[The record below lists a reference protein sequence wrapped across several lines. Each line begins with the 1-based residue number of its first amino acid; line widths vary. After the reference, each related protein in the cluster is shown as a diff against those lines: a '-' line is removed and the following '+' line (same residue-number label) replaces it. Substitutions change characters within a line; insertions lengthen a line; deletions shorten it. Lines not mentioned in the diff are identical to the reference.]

1 MNPSSGNYEI
11 SLKKLKTYQESF
23 QKINRAR
30 LQRVLGELRPNQQ
43 DYIQLIPLLF
53 HINHPT
59 LPGFVSS
66 DAPAG
71 IPNFDPT
78 REALNAARKLSRS
91 FSYKGRAYH
100 KYLIQGLYLMGSSG
114 TIGHTRS
121 SDFDFWLCY
130 DPKLTDP
137 EIELLQDKA
146 TSIEKFGAGL
156 DLEIHVF
163 IMDVESFRRG
173 DKAALS
179 RDSSGSTQHDLLL
192 EEFYRSGLL
201 LAGRYPLWWLVPP
214 EEEGN
219 YHSYAAKLL
228 EQRFVDD
235 REVLDFGGLDELS
248 ADEFLGAALWQLFK
262 GIESP
267 YKSVLKILLMES
279 YAQDYPSPRW
289 LAQQAKAAIYAGE
302 TDLSNLDA
310 YIMMYRQL
318 ETYLESRNELDRLD
332 LVRRSLYFKV
342 GRPLSKISRLRH
354 WCDREIAALTEE
366 WGWDEK
372 ELKWLDSRPE
382 WKINSVLR
390 ERSVLVKELS
400 HSYRLLTDF
409 VRAQSGSNPIKPGE
423 LNLIGRKLYTALER
437 RPGKIDRI
445 NPGISQNMLEPKVSI
460 HYSLAVNG
468 EIVWMLFRG
477 QVDGADRPEHKVIK
491 AAPCLLEL
499 LTWCHI
505 NQICDSKT
513 TILLYPEDGPI
524 TLRELRSMLRVLQQ
538 LYPDHQ
544 LPESPLEA
552 LAESPRL
559 RSIVLV
565 VNVGV
570 DPLESLSKEGV
581 HLTSIRSDVLSYGA
595 LHKNLVLN
603 TEQLIH
609 TSWEELLVSRWSG
622 ITGLLDSICNYLGL
636 AHELEYGEPLPE
648 IKVFSFSVTQAMQIA
663 ERISSLFKEIS
674 QYFLRDTRIKTHFI
688 FQAEDA
694 YYMIQRDGCKGDHH
708 YSWIGFDAEEDLLEA
723 LQQFNRESHLTVFD
737 PLCMQETPY
746 PILFQHNCPDRCQI
760 FCYSSKGSDESRIY
774 LLDEQGVLFRYRVAN
789 SELGFSLVQMNRF
802 LSSLQSFRAMLP
814 GERALINELEVFS
827 IVKTGANDWDVER
840 ESLPRQGQMQ
850 AYTELRLITD
860 LPDGHSTPRINLVCG
875 EQEFAS
881 LVYGDNLYIEAAKH
895 IKALRHESI
904 DYPIYL
910 TAVEFTQFS
919 DTVKTSTAAI
929 LQLKQHIEEQLT
941 QAMLSI

>member
-1 MNPSSGNYEI
+1 MKASSGQFEI
-11 SLKKLKTYQESF
+11 SLKKLKLHQASF
-23 QKINRAR
+23 QKLNSAR
-30 LQRVLGELRPNQQ
+30 LQRVLGELRSNQQ
-43 DYIQLIPLLF
+43 NYIQLIPLLF

-66 DAPAG
+66 DTPAG
-71 IPNFDPT
+71 LPNFDPS

-130 DPKLTDP
+130 DPKLNRVD
-137 EIELLQDKA
+137 IDLLQEKA
-146 TSIEKFGAGL
+146 THIETFGAGL
-156 DLEIHVF
+156 GLEIHIF

-179 RDSSGSTQHDLLL
+179 CDSSGSTQHDLLL

-214 EEEGN
+214 DQESN

-248 ADEFLGAALWQLFK
+248 ADEFFGAALWQLFK

-279 YAQDYPSPRW
+279 YTQDFPSPRW
-289 LAQQAKAAIYAGE
+289 LAQQTKLAIYEGE

-318 ETYLESRNELDRLD
+318 ERYLEARNEPDRLA

-342 GRPLSKISRLRH
+342 GRPLSQLSSLQH
-354 WCDREIAALTEE
+354 WRDKDIAALTKE
-366 WGWDEK
+366 WGWSKK
-372 ELKWLDSRPE
+372 ELAVLDSRSE
-382 WKINSVLR
+382 WKINAVLK

-409 VRAQSGSNPIKPGE
+409 VRTQAGSNPIKPGE

-445 NPGISQNMLEPKVSI
+445 NPGISQNMLEPKISI
-460 HYSLAVNG
+460 HLSLSSSG
-468 EIVWMLFRG
+468 EAVWMMFRG
-477 QVDGADRPEHKVIK
+477 EVDVLERPEHKVIK

-505 NQICDSKT
+505 NQICDNKT
-513 TILLYPEDGPI
+513 TILLYPESGPV
-524 TLRELRSMLRVLQQ
+524 TLRELRAMLKVLQQ

-565 VNVGV
+565 VNVGI
-570 DPLESLSKEGV
+570 DPMESLSKEGA

-595 LHKNLVLN
+595 LHKNLVVN

-609 TSWEELLVSRWSG
+609 TSWEELLVSRWEG
-622 ITGLLDSICNYLGL
+622 ISGLLDSFCHYLGL
-636 AHELEYGEPLPE
+636 AHELEFGEPLPE
-648 IKVFSFSVTQAMQIA
+648 IKVFSFSVTQSMQVA
-663 ERISSLFKEIS
+663 ERISNLFKELS
-674 QYFLRDTRIKTHFI
+674 QHFLRDTRIKTHYI
-688 FQAEDA
+688 LRAEDA
-694 YYMIQRDGCKGDHH
+694 YYMIQRNHDEGVC
-708 YSWIGFDAEEDLLEA
+708 YSWIGYDAEEELLEA
-723 LQQFNRESHLTVFD
+723 LQQFGRESHLTVFD
-737 PLCMQETPY
+737 LLCMQETPY
-746 PILFQHNCPDRCQI
+746 PTLFQHNRPETCQI
-760 FCYSSKGSDESRIY
+760 FYYSGSKESQLY
-774 LLDEQGVLFRYRVAN
+774 LLDERGVLFRYNVAN
-789 SELGFSLVQMNRF
+789 SELNFSLVQMNRF

-814 GERALINELEVFS
+814 GDQSLINELEIFS
-827 IVKTGANDWDVER
+827 ITRIGAESWDVER
-840 ESLPRQGQMQ
+840 QLLPRQGQLQ

-881 LVYGDNLYIEAAKH
+881 LVYGDTLYIEAAKH
-895 IKALRHESI
+895 IKALRHEDI
-904 DYPIYL
+904 NYPIYL
-910 TAVEFTQFS
+910 TAIEFTQFS

-929 LQLKQHIEEQLT
+929 LQLKRHIEQQLT
-941 QAMLSI
+941 QAIKGF

>member
-1 MNPSSGNYEI
+1 MNSSSGQYEI
-11 SLKKLKTYQESF
+11 SLKELKLHQESF
-23 QKINRAR
+23 QKINRVR
-30 LQRVLGELRPNQQ
+30 LQRVLGELRSTQQ

-66 DAPAG
+66 DTPAG
-71 IPNFDPT
+71 LPNYDPS

-130 DPKLTDP
+130 DPKLTKVAID
-137 EIELLQDKA
+137 LLQEKA
-146 TSIEKFGAGL
+146 TDIEKYGAGL
-156 DLEIHVF
+156 GLEIHIF

-201 LAGRYPLWWLVPP
+201 LAGRFPLWWLVPP
-214 EEEGN
+214 DQERN
-219 YHSYAAKLL
+219 YQSYAAKLL

-248 ADEFLGAALWQLFK
+248 ADEFFGAALWQLFK

-289 LAQQAKAAIYAGE
+289 LAQQAKAAIYEGE

-310 YIMMYRQL
+310 YTMMYRQL
-318 ETYLESRNELDRLD
+318 ERYLEARNEPDRLA

-342 GRPLSKISRLRH
+342 GRPLSRLSRLQH
-354 WCDREIAALTEE
+354 WRDKDIAALTKE
-366 WGWDEK
+366 WGWSKK
-372 ELKWLDSRPE
+372 ELAVLDSRPE
-382 WKINSVLR
+382 WKINSVLK

-445 NPGISQNMLEPKVSI
+445 NPGISQNMLEPKISI
-460 HYSLAVNG
+460 HYSSGSNG
-468 EIVWMLFRG
+468 EAIWMMFRG
-477 QVDGADRPEHKVIK
+477 QIDVLDRSEHKVIK

-505 NQICDSKT
+505 NQICDNKT
-513 TILLYPEDGPI
+513 TILLYPEDGPV
-524 TLRELRSMLRVLQQ
+524 TLRELRAMLKVLQQ

-565 VNVGV
+565 VNVGI
-570 DPLESLSKEGV
+570 DPMASLSKEGA

-595 LHKNLVLN
+595 MHKNLVIN

-609 TSWEELLVSRWSG
+609 TSWEELLVSRWEG
-622 ITGLLDSICNYLGL
+622 ITGLLDSFCNYLSL
-636 AHELEYGEPLPE
+636 AHELEFGEPLPE
-648 IKVFSFSVTQAMQIA
+648 VKVFSFSVTQSIQVS
-663 ERISSLFKEIS
+663 ERIANLFKEVS
-674 QYFLRDTRIKTHFI
+674 HHFLRDTRIKIHYI
-688 FQAEDA
+688 FRAEDA
-694 YYMIQRDGCKGDHH
+694 YYMIQRNSDEGDR
-708 YSWIGFDAEEDLLEA
+708 YTWLGFEEEEDLLEA
-723 LQQFNRESHLTVFD
+723 LQLSGRESHLTVFD
-737 PLCMQETPY
+737 SLCMQETPY
-746 PILFQHNCPDRCQI
+746 PTLYQNNISDTCQI
-760 FCYSSKGSDESRIY
+760 FYHSGNRESRLY
-774 LLDEQGVLFRYRVAN
+774 LLDERGVLFRYRVAN
-789 SELGFSLVQMNRF
+789 SDLQFSLVQMSRF

-814 GERALINELEVFS
+814 GAASNYNELEIYSVS
-827 IVKTGANDWDVER
+827 QRGQDEWEVQR
-840 ESLPRQGQMQ
+840 EQLPRQAQLQ

-860 LPDGHSTPRINLVCG
+860 LPDGHTAPRINLVCG

-881 LVYGDNLYIEAAKH
+881 LVYGDTLYAEAAKH
-895 IKALRHESI
+895 IKALRREHV

-910 TAVEFTQFS
+910 TAIEFTQFS
-919 DTVKTSTAAI
+919 DTVRTSTAAI
-929 LQLKQHIEEQLT
+929 LQLKRHIEQQLT
-941 QAMLSI
+941 LAIKSI

>member
-1 MNPSSGNYEI
+1 MNLPSGNYEI
-11 SLKKLKTYQESF
+11 SPKRLKALQESF

-30 LQRVLGELRPNQQ
+30 LQRVLGELRSNQQ

-66 DAPAG
+66 DTPAG
-71 IPNFDPT
+71 LPNFDPS

-130 DPKLTDP
+130 DPKLSNVAID
-137 EIELLQDKA
+137 LLQEKA
-146 TSIEKFGAGL
+146 THIEKYGAGL
-156 DLEIHVF
+156 GLEIHIF

-201 LAGRYPLWWLVPP
+201 LAGRFPLWWLVPP
-214 EEEGN
+214 EQESN

-248 ADEFLGAALWQLFK
+248 ADEFFGAALWQLFK

-279 YAQDYPSPRW
+279 YTQDFPSPRW

-302 TDLSNLDA
+302 TDLSVLDA
-310 YIMMYRQL
+310 YTMMYRQL
-318 ETYLESRNELDRLD
+318 EAYLEARNEPDRLA

-342 GRPLSKISRLRH
+342 GRPLSQLSRLQH
-354 WCDREIAALTEE
+354 WRDKDIAALVEE
-366 WGWDEK
+366 WGWGKK
-372 ELKWLDSRPE
+372 ELAVLDSRSE

-445 NPGISQNMLEPKVSI
+445 NPGISQNMLENKVSI
-460 HYSLAVNG
+460 HYSLASGG
-468 EIVWMLFRG
+468 EAVWLLLRG
-477 QVDGADRPEHKVIK
+477 QVDVLDRPEHKVLK

-505 NQICDSKT
+505 NQICDEKT
-513 TILLYPEDGPI
+513 TILLFPEDGPV
-524 TLRELRSMLRVLQQ
+524 TLRELRAMLKVLQQ
-538 LYPDHQ
+538 LYPDHR

-570 DPLESLSKEGV
+570 DPMESLSKEGV

-595 LHKNLVLN
+595 LHKNLVIN

-609 TSWEELLVSRWSG
+609 TSWEELLVSRWEG
-622 ITGLLDSICNYLGL
+622 ISGLLDSICNYLGL
-636 AHELEYGEPLPE
+636 AHELEFGEPLPE
-648 IKVFSFSVTQAMQIA
+648 IKVFSFSVTQSMQVA
-663 ERISSLFKEIS
+663 ERIASLFKEMS
-674 QYFLRDTRIKTHFI
+674 LHFLRDTRIKTHYI

-694 YYMIQRDGCKGDHH
+694 YYMIQRNDDEDNR
-708 YSWIGFDAEEDLLEA
+708 YSWIGFDAEESLLEA
-723 LQQFNRESHLTVFD
+723 LQQFGRESHLTVFD

-746 PILFQHNCPDRCQI
+746 PTLFQHNSPDRCQI
-760 FCYSSKGSDESRIY
+760 FYYSDSDKSQLY
-774 LLDEQGVLFRYRVAN
+774 LLDERGVLFRYQVAN
-789 SELGFSLVQMNRF
+789 SELNFSLVQMNRF

-814 GERALINELEVFS
+814 GERALLNELEIFS
-827 IVKTGANDWDVER
+827 VIKIGPNSWEVER
-840 ESLPRQGQMQ
+840 EPLPRQGQLQ

-860 LPDGHSTPRINLVCG
+860 LPDGHTTPRLNLVCG
-875 EQEFAS
+875 EQEFSS
-881 LVYGDNLYIEAAKH
+881 LVYGDTLYLEAAKH
-895 IKALRHESI
+895 IKTLRHESV

-919 DTVKTSTAAI
+919 DTVKTSTVAI
-929 LQLKQHIEEQLT
+929 LQLKRHIEQQLT
-941 QAMLSI
+941 QAMQKI